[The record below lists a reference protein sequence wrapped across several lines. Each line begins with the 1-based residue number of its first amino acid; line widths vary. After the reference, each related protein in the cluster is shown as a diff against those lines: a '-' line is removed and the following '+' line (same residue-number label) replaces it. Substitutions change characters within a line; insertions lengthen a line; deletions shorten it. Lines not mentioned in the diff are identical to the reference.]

1 MNVFQANICLLCVTL
16 CWSTEV
22 IILNCIPDT
31 VSSFATTC
39 ITSFVGGSII
49 FFCFF
54 KRIIGVIRKENIK
67 LIVTVLSLAVMNMVY
82 NLLYIAGLRYFDVS
96 TGAFT
101 ISMTV
106 VVLPVILLTLR
117 EKIEPKTWISAALVF
132 AGIIIVLMRNASVGQ
147 FMGVVFMV
155 LGCIVRS
162 VYIVLLNKAACKFD
176 TLALSSTVS
185 VSVGVLSFIPWA
197 VTQPSLFA
205 AVPWN
210 KEIISCLAI
219 HAYFVVAMAQTLNIF
234 AQKKST
240 PANATVIYSMEI
252 VFSIIWG
259 SLLPASLI
267 TPVKITPFIIMGA
280 LLVVAGNILEIVPF
294 GTFFRKKREEEA

>member
-22 IILNCIPDT
+22 IILGCIPDT

-39 ITSFVGGSII
+39 ITSFVGGCILLA
-49 FFCFF
+49 CFF
-54 KRIIGVIRKENIK
+54 KRIIEEIKKEKFRMI
-67 LIVTVLSLAVMNMVY
+67 LHVFGLATMNMIY

-106 VVLPVILLTLR
+106 VVLPVILMTFR
-117 EKIEPKTWISAALVF
+117 QKTQVKTWISAVFVFVGILVVLLKNATVGHF
-132 AGIIIVLMRNASVGQ
+132 WGI
-147 FMGVVFMV
+147 VFMI

-162 VYIVLLNKAACKFD
+162 AYIVLLNKAACKYD
-176 TLALSSTVS
+176 TLALSSTIS
-185 VSVGVLSFIPWA
+185 ISVGIFSFIPW
-197 VTQPSLFA
+197 VITQPQLFA
-205 AVPWN
+205 AIPWN
-210 KEIISCLAI
+210 KETISCLAI
-219 HAYFVVAMAQTLNIF
+219 YSYFVVAMAQTLNIF

-252 VFSIIWG
+252 VFSVIWG
-259 SLLPASLI
+259 AVLPASLI
-267 TPVKITPFIIMGA
+267 TPVKVTPFIILGT
-280 LLVVAGNILEIVPF
+280 LLVVFGNIIEIVPIEKLF
-294 GTFFRKKREEEA
+294 QKKEKVA